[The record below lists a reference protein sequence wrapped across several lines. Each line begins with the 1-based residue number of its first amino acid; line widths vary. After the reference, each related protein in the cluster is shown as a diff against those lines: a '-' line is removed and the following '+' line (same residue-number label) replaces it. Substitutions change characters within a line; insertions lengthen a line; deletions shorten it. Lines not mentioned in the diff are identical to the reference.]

1 MSKIVVS
8 FILIFLSINLYSQ
21 KDKYKVI
28 KVNGSILFE
37 KNNTELKRGSVF
49 SENDKLNFKTTNS
62 RAAVINPIKGR
73 FILMPN
79 NNNIAF
85 ARANLTPSMNNISS
99 RAGALIN
106 KIDLSNFFNNNY
118 VILDKSYIKISPK
131 VFKMDDNNFFYIK
144 YTYKGEEI
152 PKKLKNKGDTLII
165 DKKELFTIDGWPI
178 PNPNIT
184 NMDLMY
190 LNKLQNKSVFIST
203 FNPVF
208 PDTKELLEEIKLIID
223 NLKNKSRENKITEVT
238 SYINEM
244 YGKIDKNNVEIWLIN
259 NNVIK

>member
-1 MSKIVVS
+1 MKA
-8 FILIFLSINLYSQ
+8 ILIIIITVLSLNIYAQ
-21 KDKYKVI
+21 KNNYKVI
-28 KVNGSILFE
+28 KVNGSILFQ

-62 RAAVINPIKGR
+62 RAAVINPGKGR

-106 KIDLSNFFNNNY
+106 KIDLSNHFSNNY

-131 VFKMDDNNFFYIK
+131 VFKMDDDHFFYIK
-144 YTYKGEEI
+144 YSYKGDNI

-165 DKKELFTIDGWPI
+165 DKTKLFTIDGWPI
-178 PNPNIT
+178 PNPNIS
-184 NMDLMY
+184 NLNLMY
-190 LNKLQNKSVFIST
+190 MDKSTKSSTFISS

-208 PDTKELLEEIKLIID
+208 PDTKELLEEIDLILD
-223 NLKNKSRENKITEVT
+223 NIKDDSKDNKIKEVT
-238 SYINEM
+238 NYINEM
-244 YGKIDKNNVEIWLIN
+244 YGKIDKINVEKWLITN
-259 NNVIK
+259 NRIK